1 MSTPYLIHGCV
12 GALILLGMLFWLA
25 FALYLAKTRAIE
37 FTKYFPNSLLIK
49 LSAPSKHDGITS
61 QLRYIGALGSYITFP
76 SGHIK
81 RGEISATDLLQLP
94 PRIRRLFKIMH
105 YTALGLIASLILTYL
120 VGKYAFDL

>member
-1 MSTPYLIHGCV
+1 MSTSYIIQGCI
-12 GALILLGMLFWLA
+12 GAITLLGMLIWLVI
-25 FALYLAKTRAIE
+25 ALYLAKTRASE
-37 FTKYFPNSLLIK
+37 FTKHFPNSLLIK
-49 LSAPSKHDGITS
+49 LSTPSKHDGIVS
-61 QLRYIGALGSYITFP
+61 QLLYIGALGSYTTFP

-94 PRIRRLFKIMH
+94 AHIRRLFKIMH